1 MNSRL
6 FPRFGI
12 LMLLALV
19 MVATRSHHFS
29 ALATATWGP
38 LPDASWAV
46 FFAGGYYLK
55 NWTRWAFP
63 MLMALAVL
71 VDYMVIS
78 GQGINFW
85 THYCVS
91 AAYWFLIPTHF
102 ALWLGGVW
110 LARQQA
116 GARVS
121 DLPKLA
127 ASLLIAVSVAYLISN
142 GSFYWL
148 SDSWLA
154 TSASGRSLA
163 GWLKNLGDWYLP
175 YLRVNAIYVA
185 IAAVLHVLA
194 VKTLGRLEQPQDRSL
209 PR

>member
-19 MVATRSHHFS
+19 MAATRSHHFS
-29 ALATATWGP
+29 PLATSTWGA

-46 FFAGGYYLK
+46 FFVGGYYLK
-55 NWTRWAFP
+55 DWTRWAFP
-63 MLMALAVL
+63 LLMVLAVL
-71 VDYMVIS
+71 VDYLVIS
-78 GQGINFW
+78 GQGIDFW
-85 THYCVS
+85 SHYCVS

-102 ALWLGGVW
+102 ALWLGGLW
-110 LARQQA
+110 LARQHA
-116 GARVS
+116 GTRLA

-127 ASLLIAVSVAYLISN
+127 GSLLIAISVAYLLSN

-154 TSASGRSLA
+154 TSATGRSFA
-163 GWLKNLGDWYLP
+163 GWMQNLSDWYLP
-175 YLRVNAIYVA
+175 YLRVTAVYVA
-185 IAAVLHVLA
+185 IATVLHVVA
-194 VKTLGRLEQPQDRSL
+194 VAALGKLGQPHDRSL